1 MNVLHSF
8 LDEEPEKGRRPVGRA
23 RGRAGRS
30 ASRAARRRRY
40 HHGNLRQALV
50 KAALELVR
58 TEGAEG
64 LTLRAA
70 ARRAGVSQAA
80 PYRHFADKDAL
91 LAAVAEE
98 GFRAMVAAMGAAL
111 AAAGDEPL
119 ARFRAL
125 GQAYVGFARG
135 HRSHLRVMFGR
146 EVADRAAYPGLQ
158 EAAGAAFRLL
168 VDAIADCQRAGLV
181 RAGDPEELA
190 VSAWSMV
197 HGFSALL
204 VDGQLDVVEHRSGA
218 ELADSVARDL
228 FLGLGDRPLPAGAT
242 SERPPARKPKRSP
255 GLDARA

>member
-1 MNVLHSF
+1 M
-8 LDEEPEKGRRPVGRA
+8 R
-23 RGRAGRS
+23 RAGRRGS
-30 ASRAARRRRY
+30 GAAKKRRSY

-50 KAALELVR
+50 EAAIDLVR
-58 TEGAEG
+58 TEGVAG

-80 PYRHFADKDAL
+80 PYRHFTHKDAL
-91 LAAVAEE
+91 LATVAEE
-98 GFRAMVAAMGAAL
+98 GFRAMVAAMGEAL

-125 GQAYVGFARG
+125 GQAYVGFAQSHG
-135 HRSHLRVMFGR
+135 SHLRVMFGR

-158 EAAGAAFRLL
+158 EAAGAAFRFL

-181 RAGDPEELA
+181 REGDPEELA

-204 VDGQLDVVEHRSGA
+204 ADSQLDVVAHRSGA

-228 FLGLGDRPLPAGAT
+228 FLGLGDRPLPA
-242 SERPPARKPKRSP
+242 
-255 GLDARA
+255 DARPS

>member
-1 MNVLHSF
+1 V
-8 LDEEPEKGRRPVGRA
+8 E
-23 RGRAGRS
+23 
-30 ASRAARRRRY
+30 
-40 HHGNLRQALV
+40 
-50 KAALELVR
+50 AALKLVR
-58 TEGAEG
+58 TEGVAG
-64 LTLRAA
+64 LTLRAT
-70 ARRAGVSQAA
+70 ARLARVSQAA

-98 GFRAMVAAMGAAL
+98 GFRMMVAAMRETV

-125 GQAYVGFARG
+125 GQAYVGFAQG
-135 HRSHLRVMFGR
+135 HRSHLGVMFGR
-146 EVADRAAYPGLQ
+146 EMADRAAHPTLQ

-168 VDAIADCQRAGLV
+168 VDAIADCQRTGLV

-204 VDGQLDVVEHRSGA
+204 IDGQLDIVEHRSAA

-228 FLGLGDRPLPAGAT
+228 FLGLGERPLPP
-242 SERPPARKPKRSP
+242 EKPESSSRS
-255 GLDARA
+255 